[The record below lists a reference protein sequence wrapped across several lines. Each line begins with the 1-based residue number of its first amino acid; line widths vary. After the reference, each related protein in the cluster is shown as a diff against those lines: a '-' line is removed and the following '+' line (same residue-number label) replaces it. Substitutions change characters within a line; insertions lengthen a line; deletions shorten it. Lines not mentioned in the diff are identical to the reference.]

1 MVIFGTTIY
10 IKVKELDSVKLY
22 LFYCF
27 ELLITMTL
35 WSVYIDSTKLFLM
48 WGARIILLSL
58 LNYLIA
64 KKKSN
69 DVSQVYCSAPISFV
83 LAVVFTFVE
92 LIILVDEKPLRKGD
106 NDDVN
111 ESLMKWNNIVFFLGQ
126 VATVTYSAFIF
137 YTKKGE

>member
-35 WSVYIDSTKLFLM
+35 WSVYIDSTMLFLM

-69 DVSQVYCSAPISFV
+69 DVSQVYFSAPISFV

-92 LIILVDEKPLRKGD
+92 LIILVDEEPLRKDD

-111 ESLMKWNNIVFFLGQ
+111 ESLMKWNNIVFYLGQ

>member
-1 MVIFGTTIY
+1 
-10 IKVKELDSVKLY
+10 
-22 LFYCF
+22 
-27 ELLITMTL
+27 MTL

-64 KKKSN
+64 KNKSN
-69 DVSQVYCSAPISFV
+69 DVSQVYFSAPISFF

-92 LIILVDEKPLRKGD
+92 LIILVDEKPLRKDD

-111 ESLMKWNNIVFFLGQ
+111 ESLMKWNNIVFYLGQ